1 MNTKPTFDICT
12 PSLGSQPNIV
22 DFQAELLK
30 SALSPSYPSI
40 FLAKNNYDKDEDPDR
55 TPLVID
61 GKIVNN
67 KKNTNKK
74 LDLDEMERQ
83 IMIELAPPEKKK
95 EESKYF
101 KADITQ
107 NRLYRKRMER
117 RKAESTLNTNI
128 SE

>member
-1 MNTKPTFDICT
+1 MNSNETLDICT
-12 PSLGSQPNIV
+12 PLLKIQPKII
-22 DFQAELLK
+22 DFEAELLGSVSHK
-30 SALSPSYPSI
+30 TPSI
-40 FLAKNNYDKDEDPDR
+40 FLAKNDYEEDDDPDR

-67 KKNTNKK
+67 TNVNQKKI
-74 LDLDEMERQ
+74 DLDEMERQ
-83 IMIELAPPEKKK
+83 IIIELAPPEKKK
-95 EESKYF
+95 EETLVF

-117 RKAESTLNTNI
+117 RKAEGALNTNI